1 VDWSL
6 SAYRGFEPFGLYRLR
21 FRPPVAPFASPQPTI
36 EERFPRFTMLGG
48 DFETVRGQW
57 GIRSEV
63 AAFVRDNF
71 QGDQAEVVEGSSLDA
86 GLGVDRKAGSY
97 RFSGTL
103 LLHRES
109 LRPHREPPRNTLRLE
124 ARRDLSVIVSLD
136 RTFAQERYQARAFSV
151 YNPSQQSS
159 FLRGIFTAKLRDD
172 VALEGSGGWFAGDG
186 RDTIG
191 RFADSDFV
199 YARLKYYW

>member
-1 VDWSL
+1 
-6 SAYRGFEPFGLYRLR
+6 
-21 FRPPVAPFASPQPTI
+21 
-36 EERFPRFTMLGG
+36 MLGG
-48 DFETVRGQW
+48 DFETVRGLW
-57 GIRSEV
+57 GIRGEV

-71 QGDQAEVVEGSSLDA
+71 QAGDAEIVEGSSFDA
-86 GLGVDRKAGSY
+86 GFGVDRRAGNY
-97 RFSGTL
+97 RFSGTA
-103 LLHRES
+103 LLHYEGIKEGVAQPFRAAPES
-109 LRPHREPPRNTLRLE
+109 VAQPFRAALE
-124 ARRDLSVIVSLD
+124 RRDLSFILSAD
-136 RTFAQERYQARAFSV
+136 RTFAQERRQLRAFGV
-151 YNPSQQSS
+151 YNPSERSS

>member
-1 VDWSL
+1 
-6 SAYRGFEPFGLYRLR
+6 
-21 FRPPVAPFASPQPTI
+21 
-36 EERFPRFTMLGG
+36 MLGG
-48 DFETVRGQW
+48 DFETVTGPW
-57 GIRSEV
+57 GIRGEV

-86 GLGVDRKAGSY
+86 GLGVDRKAGRY
-97 RFSGTL
+97 RVSGTV

-109 LRPHREPPRNTLRLE
+109 ADQPRDRSDISLII
-124 ARRDLSVIVSLD
+124 SVD
-136 RTFAQERYQARAFSV
+136 RTFARERYQVRAFSV
-151 YNPSQQSS
+151 YNPSEESS